1 MPYSSSQKPQKLTL
15 TSASDLIECERI
27 LSRIN
32 SATTPTVLLLPKEDR
47 RLFTKDLRVV
57 AIISAAS
64 RNSQVKCEW
73 PSNLSAETHQSLIGL
88 AGAVYEVEANEG
100 QVFVSRNGA
109 KQTLAQRLDIL
120 ENPPGS
126 KETLTFCA
134 IDDTTRA
141 QPVALSALSE
151 KSKFI
156 DELGN
161 DVRKYFDIG
170 PSEDFSSSI
179 GPGLFDDGSS
189 VEECI
194 YGFVY
199 ELYQNTFVHGSL
211 DQDQKTIP
219 GLRLLRV
226 RKRIG
231 QVSSRDAFIR
241 GAGQFSELQ
250 EYLEENLTSDKTFKL
265 YEISISDNGMGI
277 LSRFRSIGQ
286 AEPPKEA
293 QAPSENLKL
302 LNRIIAESLSSDSRK
317 SNVGRGG
324 LQKALDAVDKV
335 KGFVSLRTDN
345 LWVYRSPENTNATS
359 PEELL
364 RPVRIENGGE
374 LSKIPGTHFSMIVR
388 AS

>member
-15 TSASDLIECERI
+15 TSASDLFECERI

-32 SATTPTVLLLPKEDR
+32 SATTSTVLLLPKEDR

-64 RNSQVKCEW
+64 QNSQVKCEW
-73 PSNLSAETHQSLIGL
+73 PSNLSAETHQSLVGL
-88 AGAVYEVEANEG
+88 AGAVYGVEANEG
-100 QVFVSRNGA
+100 HMFVSRNDA
-109 KQTLAQRLDIL
+109 KQVLAQRLDIL

-134 IDDTTRA
+134 IDGTTRA

-161 DVRKYFDIG
+161 YVRKYFDIG

-179 GPGLFDDGSS
+179 SPKLFDDGSS
-189 VEECI
+189 VEECL

-199 ELYQNTFVHGSL
+199 ELFQNTYVHGSL

-219 GLRLLRV
+219 GLRLIRV
-226 RKRIG
+226 RKRFG
-231 QVSSRDAFIR
+231 QASSRDAFIR
-241 GAGQFSELQ
+241 GAGQFSELK
-250 EYLEENLTSDKTFKL
+250 EYLEENLPSDRSFKL

-277 LSRFRSIGQ
+277 LSRFRTIGQ
-286 AEPPKEA
+286 AESPIEPL
-293 QAPSENLKL
+293 SLGENLKL
-302 LNRIIAESLSSDSRK
+302 LNRIVAESLSSDARK

-345 LWVYRSPENTNATS
+345 LWVYRSPENMNPAS

-364 RPVRIENGGE
+364 RPVKIENGGE

>member
-1 MPYSSSQKPQKLTL
+1 MPYSSSQKSQKLTL
-15 TSASDLIECERI
+15 TSASDLFECERI

-88 AGAVYEVEANEG
+88 AGAVYGVEANEG
-100 QVFVSRNGA
+100 QVFVSRNDA

-134 IDDTTRA
+134 IDETTRA

-179 GPGLFDDGSS
+179 GPRLFDDGSS

-211 DQDQKTIP
+211 DQDQKTIH

-250 EYLEENLTSDKTFKL
+250 EYLEENLTSDKSFKL

-286 AEPPKEA
+286 AEPPKEP
-293 QAPSENLKL
+293 QTPGENLKL
-302 LNRIIAESLSSDSRK
+302 LNRIVAESLSSDSRK

-364 RPVRIENGGE
+364 RPVRIENRGE